1 MVVLST
7 FTQQK
12 YFLNFASI
20 MSSLVSSHVG
30 SRSLA
35 MKKRKRLAC
44 YITDTF
50 AMKVMAAL
58 FTTSKTQ
65 TARHKTAAL

>member
-1 MVVLST
+1 MGAAVLT
-7 FTQQK
+7 C
-12 YFLNFASI
+12 
-20 MSSLVSSHVG
+20 
-30 SRSLA
+30 SLA

-50 AMKVMAAL
+50 AIKVMAAL

-65 TARHKTAAL
+65 TARHKIAAL